1 MKGLYFG
8 FGSPQQQSCM
18 QGQKTLSL
26 SYTMHTFFT
35 LLAQRL
41 PNDSLNDSFFQTP
54 HLRDANLRW
63 LVDLSHFHFIM
74 PVMQCLIKQH
84 LWAQCCFV
92 YSVTGETYFTAPK
105 AAPSGKEWISFFIQT
120 NGEKTNKWAGDMLM
134 MKRLGIRFKNDL
146 FQWFRVDSFLWET
159 ITSHT
164 VHF

>member
-1 MKGLYFG
+1 MPLLWIMKGLYFG
-8 FGSPQQQSCM
+8 FGSPQQQAD
-18 QGQKTLSL
+18 
-26 SYTMHTFFT
+26 MHARSKNTFTVHSFIT

-54 HLRDANLRW
+54 HLRDTNLRW

-120 NGEKTNKWAGDMLM
+120 NR
-134 MKRLGIRFKNDL
+134 KRPTSGRRYANVETA
-146 FQWFRVDSFLWET
+146 WDSF
-159 ITSHT
+159 
-164 VHF
+164 